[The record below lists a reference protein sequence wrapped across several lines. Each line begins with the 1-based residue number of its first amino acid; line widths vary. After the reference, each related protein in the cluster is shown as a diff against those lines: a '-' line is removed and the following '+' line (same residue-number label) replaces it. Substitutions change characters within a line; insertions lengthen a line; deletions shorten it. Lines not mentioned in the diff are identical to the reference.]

1 MVRPPRERPL
11 DMGTGFSAALTPAGQ
26 RQLHVELVHSDGAA
40 ERKPLRPQRCVAEMP
55 CGFTDL
61 GLIAADARS
70 DHSARIAS
78 SGSMVAARRA
88 GR

>member
-26 RQLHVELVHSDGAA
+26 RQLHVELVHRDGARSGSRFA
-40 ERKPLRPQRCVAEMP
+40 RSGRGAHIP

-61 GLIAADARS
+61 RLIAGD
-70 DHSARIAS
+70 
-78 SGSMVAARRA
+78 V
-88 GR
+88 